1 MADTSRMSGFLP
13 TIKCSMCAQEI
24 EISMMGEH
32 VCGPAE
38 PTPPL
43 EPSKG
48 YSTYSP
54 YDSKPL
60 PPPDNSGAY
69 KSTRLPPPRVDTRAA
84 NRPFTRPD
92 QLTPVSASS
101 ESRSA
106 SPMTPSDGLRSPY
119 PRALSAARTQI
130 NDRSSPDF
138 LATNSDSSFPPFP
151 PPKSPYLARPQQ
163 YAEADPRYAPVS
175 PRLGQ
180 GGVLKRMNTIAPGPF
195 DIKGRR
201 GQREGA
207 EEGGDEEPNHM
218 RSKST
223 DRRAHGRSTSSGSS
237 MSPRSPPRS
246 DIPPIPIRTER
257 PGGYGG
263 FGPPR
268 SSSSLDA
275 PPPLTPANRSNT
287 FPKAAPG
294 GSNFVGLPRRPSESA
309 RPRHPSTSTVA
320 STTFDG
326 PTFVRTS
333 PPRDPH
339 ARQPSITPPPPPR
352 GPALARKDSAAGI
365 NLDAEFGAQNPFH
378 TPSVSQSSSDS
389 SHSPRSKTSSRS
401 SPPSSVEPPRRR
413 QEKSAMGGFDGLM
426 QDLEQAIAEV
436 PVPQPQPQQ
445 PAVQDARGRRN
456 LDPSL
461 LSPEFADP
469 AIQSGLRSPGLPRD
483 TSSDSR
489 YDPQQGHSPRR
500 PSAPRLEQPNA
511 SLRRPSQPHS
521 PSFQPARRP
530 STAASDTMNPHT
542 GPPAR
547 RPSTAKGACKACQ
560 LPITGKSLSSSD
572 GRLTGHYHK
581 ACFACTT
588 CRAPFATASF
598 YVLDDAPYCARDY
611 HRLNGSCCGG
621 CGGGIEGACLETAR
635 GGGMGG
641 RKFHPGCLVCS
652 DCRGPVSDGYFEIAG
667 RVYCE
672 RDAMRRAQMRARGR
686 GGRGRGGPGG
696 MLGVGGGMGRME
708 RRTTRL
714 MMI

>member
-43 EPSKG
+43 EPSSKG

-84 NRPFTRPD
+84 T
-92 QLTPVSASS
+92 SGAS
-101 ESRSA
+101 RRA

-119 PRALSAARTQI
+119 LRALGAARTQI

-138 LATNSDSSFPPFP
+138 LATNADSPCPPVP

-180 GGVLKRMNTIAPGPF
+180 GGGVLKRMNTIAPGPF

-201 GQREGA
+201 GKREGA
-207 EEGGDEEPNHM
+207 EEAGDEEPNHM
-218 RSKST
+218 RAKST
-223 DRRAHGRSTSSGSS
+223 DGRAHGRSTSSGSS
-237 MSPRSPPRS
+237 MSSRSPPCS
-246 DIPPIPIRTER
+246 EIPPIPIRTER

-263 FGPPR
+263 FGPPPS

-275 PPPLTPANRSNT
+275 PPPLTPTNRSNT
-287 FPKAAPG
+287 FPKATPG
-294 GSNFVGLPRRPSESA
+294 GSNFVGLPRRPSGAA

-333 PPRDPH
+333 PPRDSH
-339 ARQPSITPPPPPR
+339 TRQPSITPPPPPR
-352 GPALARKDSAAGI
+352 RAPLARQGSVAGI

-389 SHSPRSKTSSRS
+389 SHSPRSMTSSRS

-445 PAVQDARGRRN
+445 QPAVQDARGRRN

-469 AIQSGLRSPGLPRD
+469 AIQSGRRSPGPPRES
-483 TSSDSR
+483 SSDSR
-489 YDPQQGHSPRR
+489 YNPQQGHSPRR
-500 PSAPRLEQPNA
+500 PSAPRLEQPNP
-511 SLRRPSQPHS
+511 SLRHPSQPHS
-521 PSFQPARRP
+521 PSFSPARRP

-542 GPPAR
+542 ATTRASPV
-547 RPSTAKGACKACQ
+547 TA
-560 LPITGKSLSSSD
+560 D
-572 GRLTGHYHK
+572 
-581 ACFACTT
+581 
-588 CRAPFATASF
+588 
-598 YVLDDAPYCARDY
+598 
-611 HRLNGSCCGG
+611 
-621 CGGGIEGACLETAR
+621 
-635 GGGMGG
+635 
-641 RKFHPGCLVCS
+641 
-652 DCRGPVSDGYFEIAG
+652 
-667 RVYCE
+667 
-672 RDAMRRAQMRARGR
+672 RGR
-686 GGRGRGGPGG
+686 
-696 MLGVGGGMGRME
+696 
-708 RRTTRL
+708 
-714 MMI
+714 

>member
-32 VCGPAE
+32 VCGGPAE
-38 PTPPL
+38 PTPPP

-54 YDSKPL
+54 YDKPL
-60 PPPDNSGAY
+60 PPPENSGAQY
-69 KSTRLPPPRVDTRAA
+69 NKSTRLPPPRVDTRAA

-119 PRALSAARTQI
+119 PRALSSAARTQI
-130 NDRSSPDF
+130 NDHQSPDF
-138 LATNSDSSFPPFP
+138 LAANSDGSFPPFP
-151 PPKSPYLARPQQ
+151 PQKSPGERYLARPQQ

-180 GGVLKRMNTIAPGPF
+180 GGLLTRMNTIAPGPF

-201 GQREGA
+201 GRREGA
-207 EEGGDEEPNHM
+207 DEGGDEEPNHS

-223 DRRAHGRSTSSGSS
+223 DRRAHSRSTSSGSS
-237 MSPRSPPRS
+237 MSARSPPTS
-246 DIPPIPIRTER
+246 EIPPIPIRTER

-263 FGPPR
+263 FGPPP
-268 SSSSLDA
+268 SSSLDA

-294 GSNFVGLPRRPSESA
+294 GSNFVGLPRRPSEAA

-333 PPRDPH
+333 PPRDSH
-339 ARQPSITPPPPPR
+339 GRHPSITPPPPPR
-352 GPALARKDSAAGI
+352 GPPLARKDSAAGI

-378 TPSVSQSSSDS
+378 TPSVSQSSNDT

-413 QEKSAMGGFDGLM
+413 EEKSAIGGFDGLM

-436 PVPQPQPQQ
+436 PTPQPQQ

-461 LSPEFADP
+461 LSPDFADP

-483 TSSDSR
+483 HSSEGR
-489 YDPQQGHSPRR
+489 YDPAQGHAPRR
-500 PSAPRLEQPNA
+500 PSTAHLEQPNP

-521 PSFQPARRP
+521 PGARRP
-530 STAASDTMNPHT
+530 STAAGDMDPHT
-542 GPPAR
+542 GAPAR
-547 RPSTAKGACKACQ
+547 RPSTAKGA
-560 LPITGKSLSSSD
+560 
-572 GRLTGHYHK
+572 
-581 ACFACTT
+581 
-588 CRAPFATASF
+588 
-598 YVLDDAPYCARDY
+598 
-611 HRLNGSCCGG
+611 
-621 CGGGIEGACLETAR
+621 
-635 GGGMGG
+635 
-641 RKFHPGCLVCS
+641 
-652 DCRGPVSDGYFEIAG
+652 
-667 RVYCE
+667 
-672 RDAMRRAQMRARGR
+672 
-686 GGRGRGGPGG
+686 
-696 MLGVGGGMGRME
+696 
-708 RRTTRL
+708 
-714 MMI
+714 

>member
-69 KSTRLPPPRVDTRAA
+69 KPTRLPPPRVDTRAA
-84 NRPFTRPD
+84 DRPFTRPD

-106 SPMTPSDGLRSPY
+106 SPMTPSDALRSPY
-119 PRALSAARTQI
+119 LRALGAARTQI
-130 NDRSSPDF
+130 NDRSSPDS
-138 LATNSDSSFPPFP
+138 LATNSDSPFPPFP
-151 PPKSPYLARPQQ
+151 PPKNPHLARSQQ

-180 GGVLKRMNTIAPGPF
+180 GGLLTRMNTIAPGPF

-201 GQREGA
+201 GQRKGA
-207 EEGGDEEPNHM
+207 EKGGDEEPTHM
-218 RSKST
+218 HSKST
-223 DRRAHGRSTSSGSS
+223 DGRDHGRSASSGSS
-237 MSPRSPPRS
+237 MSSRSPPRI

-263 FGPPR
+263 FGPPP
-268 SSSSLDA
+268 SSSLDA
-275 PPPLTPANRSNT
+275 PPPPTPANRSNT

-309 RPRHPSTSTVA
+309 RPRHPLTPTVA
-320 STTFDG
+320 STNFDG

-339 ARQPSITPPPPPR
+339 ARRPSITPPPPPR
-352 GPALARKDSAAGI
+352 GAPLARKESTAGI

-436 PVPQPQPQQ
+436 SLPQPQQ

-469 AIQSGLRSPGLPRD
+469 AIQSGVRSPGLPRYQR
-483 TSSDSR
+483 SDGR
-489 YDPQQGHSPRR
+489 YDPQQGHPPGAPPPPASSNPTP
-500 PSAPRLEQPNA
+500 PSAAPHNRTPPDAAPPPQQPTIWI
-511 SLRRPSQPHS
+511 RI
-521 PSFQPARRP
+521 PARPR
-530 STAASDTMNPHT
+530 AAPQQ
-542 GPPAR
+542 P
-547 RPSTAKGACKACQ
+547 
-560 LPITGKSLSSSD
+560 
-572 GRLTGHYHK
+572 
-581 ACFACTT
+581 
-588 CRAPFATASF
+588 
-598 YVLDDAPYCARDY
+598 
-611 HRLNGSCCGG
+611 
-621 CGGGIEGACLETAR
+621 
-635 GGGMGG
+635 
-641 RKFHPGCLVCS
+641 
-652 DCRGPVSDGYFEIAG
+652 
-667 RVYCE
+667 
-672 RDAMRRAQMRARGR
+672 RARAKR
-686 GGRGRGGPGG
+686 ASCR
-696 MLGVGGGMGRME
+696 
-708 RRTTRL
+708 
-714 MMI
+714 

>member
-32 VCGPAE
+32 VCGGPAE

-54 YDSKPL
+54 YDKPL
-60 PPPDNSGAY
+60 PPPENSSAQY
-69 KSTRLPPPRVDTRAA
+69 NKSTRLPPPRVDTRAA

-119 PRALSAARTQI
+119 PRALSSAARTQI
-130 NDRSSPDF
+130 NDHQSPDF
-138 LATNSDSSFPPFP
+138 LAANSDGSFPPFP
-151 PPKSPYLARPQQ
+151 PQKSPGERYLARPQQ

-180 GGVLKRMNTIAPGPF
+180 GGLLTRMNTIAPGPF

-201 GQREGA
+201 GRREGA
-207 EEGGDEEPNHM
+207 EEGGDEELNHA

-237 MSPRSPPRS
+237 MSARSPPTS
-246 DIPPIPIRTER
+246 EIPPIPIRTER

-263 FGPPR
+263 FGPPP
-268 SSSSLDA
+268 SSSLDA

-333 PPRDPH
+333 PPRDSH
-339 ARQPSITPPPPPR
+339 GRHPSITPPPPPR
-352 GPALARKDSAAGI
+352 GPPLARKDSAAGI

-378 TPSVSQSSSDS
+378 TPSVSQSSNDS

-413 QEKSAMGGFDGLM
+413 EEKSAMGGFDGLM

-436 PVPQPQPQQ
+436 PAPQPQQ

-461 LSPEFADP
+461 LSPDFADP

-483 TSSDSR
+483 HSSEGR
-489 YDPQQGHSPRR
+489 YDPAQGHAPRR
-500 PSAPRLEQPNA
+500 PSAAHLEQPNP

-521 PSFQPARRP
+521 PGARRP
-530 STAASDTMNPHT
+530 STAAGDMDPHT

-547 RPSTAKGACKACQ
+547 RPSTAKGA
-560 LPITGKSLSSSD
+560 
-572 GRLTGHYHK
+572 
-581 ACFACTT
+581 
-588 CRAPFATASF
+588 
-598 YVLDDAPYCARDY
+598 
-611 HRLNGSCCGG
+611 
-621 CGGGIEGACLETAR
+621 
-635 GGGMGG
+635 
-641 RKFHPGCLVCS
+641 
-652 DCRGPVSDGYFEIAG
+652 
-667 RVYCE
+667 
-672 RDAMRRAQMRARGR
+672 
-686 GGRGRGGPGG
+686 
-696 MLGVGGGMGRME
+696 
-708 RRTTRL
+708 
-714 MMI
+714 